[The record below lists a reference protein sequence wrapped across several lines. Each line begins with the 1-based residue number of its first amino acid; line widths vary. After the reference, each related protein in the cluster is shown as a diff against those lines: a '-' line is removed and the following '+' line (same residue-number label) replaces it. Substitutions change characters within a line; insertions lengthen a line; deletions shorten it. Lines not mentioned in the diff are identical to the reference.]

1 MLATEG
7 QNMAIGRANAGA
19 TRAPAPRPSE
29 IDVDVSEDDLRAMA
43 KRGYEGAVTTDHD
56 SRRKFCRP
64 SLTDVLLQI

>member
-1 MLATEG
+1 MATSAER
-7 QNMAIGRANAGA
+7 MRALRERQRRGLRRL
-19 TRAPAPRPSE
+19 T
-29 IDVDVSEDDLRAMA
+29 IDVSEDDLRAMA